1 MFVAQDILETVFE
14 DGKLV
19 REYTFAE
26 VRDNAELPIV
36 VESRA
41 KKVCYLNKKNSILN
55 GNVDITVA

>member
-41 KKVCYLNKKNSILN
+41 KKVCYLN
-55 GNVDITVA
+55 